1 MIARTP
7 APADD
12 TSGSIASAFARFFS
26 TEAASG
32 VVLLI
37 VTAIALLWANSS
49 AAPLYHALWH
59 TPLTVSLGGHA
70 YSMPLEFGVND
81 GLMTIFFLVV
91 GLELRREMHSGVL
104 SEVRAAALP
113 IIAALGGVA
122 APAVIYLLLNTD
134 AQLRSGWAVPTA
146 TDIAF
151 AVGVL
156 ALLGRRIAPPVRMLL
171 LAVAVI
177 DDIVAIAII
186 AFYFSSGLSL
196 FGLLVAASGIG
207 LVYVLHYFSVRSAWA
222 YLLPGAVLWFGLLK
236 CGIHPT
242 LAGVVLGMMT
252 PVDASRWGLRSHTSS
267 ELVPPVERVQR
278 VLHPWVAFGVMPLF
292 ALANAGVDLR
302 QLDLHDAA
310 AASTAGGVAIALLLG
325 KPLGIFM
332 ASFLAVKSGVCRLPA
347 GVGWRQVLL
356 VGLIGGIGFTMAIFI
371 ASLAFDSP
379 QMLDAAKFGILVASG
394 LAGVA
399 GLVYGWLAIRKPADS
414 QPA

>member
-1 MIARTP
+1 MTAP
-7 APADD
+7 APAPVPGG
-12 TSGSIASAFARFFS
+12 SGSIASAFARFFR

-32 VVLLI
+32 VVLLV
-37 VTAIALLWANSS
+37 VTAIALVWANSP

-59 TPLTVSLGGHA
+59 TPLTLNLYGHA
-70 YSMPLEFGVND
+70 YAVPLELGVND

-91 GLELRREMHSGVL
+91 GLELRRELHSGVL
-104 SEVRAAALP
+104 SELRAAALP
-113 IIAALGGVA
+113 VIAALGGVA
-122 APAVIYLLLNTD
+122 VPAVIYLVHNTD
-134 AQLRSGWAVPTA
+134 AHLRSGWAVPTA

-196 FGLLVAASGIG
+196 SGFLLAATGVG
-207 LVYVLHYFSVRSAWA
+207 LVYVLQFFKVRTAWG
-222 YLLPGAVLWFGLLK
+222 YLLPGVVLWFGLLK

-242 LAGVVLGMMT
+242 LAGVVLGMLT
-252 PVDASRWGLRSHTSS
+252 PVDAGKWGLRSRRSG

-292 ALANAGVDLR
+292 ALANAGVDMR

-310 AASTAGGVAIALLLG
+310 AASVAAGVAMALLLG
-325 KPLGIFM
+325 KPVGILV
-332 ASFLAVKSGVCRLPA
+332 ASYLAVKSGFCLLPP
-347 GVGWRQVLL
+347 GVSWRHVTL
-356 VGLIGGIGFTMAIFI
+356 VGLIAGIGFTMAIFI

-379 QMLDAAKFGILVASG
+379 LLLDAAKFGILVASG
-394 LAGVA
+394 VA
-399 GLVYGWLAIRKPADS
+399 GIAGLIYGWLAIRKPADS

>member
-1 MIARTP
+1 MARPARTP
-7 APADD
+7 APA
-12 TSGSIASAFARFFS
+12 TSDSIASAFARFFS

-37 VTAIALLWANSS
+37 VTAIALLWANSP
-49 AAPLYHALWH
+49 AAPLYHALLH
-59 TPLTVSLGGHA
+59 TPLTVNISGHP
-70 YSMPLEFGVND
+70 YSVPLEFGVND

-91 GLELRREMHSGVL
+91 GLELRRELHSGVL
-104 SEVRAAALP
+104 SEFRAAALP
-113 IIAALGGVA
+113 VIAALGGVA
-122 APAVIYLLLNTD
+122 APAIIYLLLNTD
-134 AQLRSGWAVPTA
+134 QHLRSGWAVPTA

-196 FGLLVAASGIG
+196 YGLLISASGVG
-207 LVYVLHYFSVRSAWA
+207 LVYVLRYFKVRTAWG

-242 LAGVVLGMMT
+242 LAGVVLGMLT
-252 PVDASRWGLRSHTSS
+252 PVDASKWGLRARSG

-302 QLDLHDAA
+302 QLDLHEVA
-310 AASTAGGVAIALLLG
+310 AASVAGGIAIALLLG
-325 KPLGIFM
+325 KPLGIYT
-332 ASFLAVKSGVCRLPA
+332 ASFLAVKSGLCRLPP
-347 GVGWRQVLL
+347 GVGWRQVVL

-371 ASLAFDSP
+371 ASLAFDSR
-379 QMLDAAKFGILVASG
+379 QLLDAAKFGILMASG
-394 LAGVA
+394 MAGVA
-399 GLVYGWLAIRKPADS
+399 GLVYGWLAIRKPVDS

>member
-1 MIARTP
+1 MAASAPPTIP
-7 APADD
+7 A
-12 TSGSIASAFARFFS
+12 TSGSIATAFARFFS

-32 VVLLI
+32 VVLLF
-37 VTAIALLWANSS
+37 VTAIALLWANSP

-59 TPLTVSLGGHA
+59 TPLTLSIGGHP
-70 YSMPLEFGVND
+70 YSLPLEFGVND

-91 GLELRREMHSGVL
+91 GLELRRELHSGVL
-104 SEVRAAALP
+104 SEVRAAAFP

-122 APAVIYLLLNTD
+122 APAVIYLVLNTD
-134 AQLRSGWAVPTA
+134 PQLRTGWAVPTA

-156 ALLGRRIAPPVRMLL
+156 ALLGRRVASPVRMLL

-196 FGLLVAASGIG
+196 PGLLVAASGVG
-207 LVYVLHYFSVRSAWA
+207 LVYLLQYFKVRTAWG
-222 YLLPGAVLWFGLLK
+222 YVLPGAVLWFGLLK

-252 PVDASRWGLRSHTSS
+252 PVDAGKWGLRSRRSD

-292 ALANAGVDLR
+292 ALANAGVDMR

-310 AASTAGGVAIALLLG
+310 AASIAVGVAIALLLG
-325 KPLGIFM
+325 KPLGIFV
-332 ASFLAVKSGVCRLPA
+332 ASYLAVKSGVCRLPA

-379 QMLDAAKFGILVASG
+379 QLLDAAKFGILVASG

-399 GLVYGWLAIRKPADS
+399 GLLYGWLAIRKPADS